1 MAIPR
6 DALPDLRRA
15 ASAGLLDLDGSGP
28 ASRDAVRARETLLE
42 PRFGTVAWSV
52 PPGYR
57 ALLAE
62 HNRLH
67 CRREEDEDEREF
79 VLVDEE
85 ELVELNA
92 ELVHLPEGVGREPG
106 RDLSTDHLVGFAGA
120 GDEAVWCFD
129 VTKPGADGEYPVYY
143 HHQDEPRARY
153 AADGAWV
160 EQADAVPDFPSFAAW
175 FEAMA
180 GAFTSARPPAW
191 FDEMGTPALV
201 RLARD
206 GIFRAGGRPLPGGPL
221 VSWVAATSGPD
232 GRPGAPAHRR

>member
-1 MAIPR
+1 MAVPR
-6 DALPDLRRA
+6 DALLDLRRA
-15 ASAGLLDLDGSGP
+15 ASAGLLDLDASGP

-42 PRFGTVAWSV
+42 PHFGAVDWSV
-52 PPGYR
+52 PPSYG

-62 HNRLH
+62 HNRLC
-67 CRREEDEDEREF
+67 CRREEDDLEREF

-85 ELVELNA
+85 ELVDLNA

-106 RDLSTDHLVGFAGA
+106 RYLSTNHLVGFAEA
-120 GDEAVWCFD
+120 GYEAVWCFD
-129 VTKPGADGEYPVYY
+129 VAQPGEDGEYPVYY

-153 AADGAWV
+153 LADGAWE

-180 GAFTSARPPAW
+180 AAFTAARPPAW

-201 RLARD
+201 GLARD
-206 GIFRAGGRPLPGGPL
+206 GVFRAGGRP
-221 VSWVAATSGPD
+221 
-232 GRPGAPAHRR
+232 